1 MSYVFSRQLLA
12 RAHAE
17 LDGAQSAPEPR
28 EQFLHAHMAALRAA
42 AAVVSVVPRDR
53 APRRRGTPRSVWVQ
67 LEEAG
72 PQWQEWARYY
82 TASAH
87 TRAALESGQL
97 REIESAQAQEAIDT
111 AGRFIQGVGRF
122 LDEQAAMPM
131 ARAS

>member
-17 LDGAQSAPEPR
+17 LDGAQTADAPR

-42 AAVVSVVPRDR
+42 SAVVSLVPGEH
-53 APRRRGTPRSVWVQ
+53 APRRRRTPRSVWVQ

-72 PQWQEWARYY
+72 QQWQEWATFY

-97 REIESAQAQEAIDT
+97 REVESAEAQEAIDI
-111 AGRFIQGVGRF
+111 AGRFIQCVERF
-122 LDEQAAMPM
+122 LDEQSA
-131 ARAS
+131 